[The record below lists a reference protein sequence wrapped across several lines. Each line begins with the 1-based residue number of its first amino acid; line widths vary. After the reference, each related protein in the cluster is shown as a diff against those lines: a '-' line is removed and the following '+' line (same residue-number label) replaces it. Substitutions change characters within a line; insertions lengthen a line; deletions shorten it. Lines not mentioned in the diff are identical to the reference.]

1 MQGSIKDFS
10 VADILQLLSQQQKTG
25 VLIVS
30 QDAKSAEIYFLNGQV
45 MEVKTPGDNELFGV
59 MLVKS
64 KTVTEDQL
72 RQAIEA
78 QKNSLEHICSI
89 LLRQGL
95 VNKQTYEHLM
105 LTHSY
110 EIFYDILQWRSGA
123 YQFAAQDVPQQT
135 SVELPGLESI
145 LLDVLRMIDE
155 WPEIKRVISSFDLL
169 FDNNYASLEG
179 LDADEE
185 RICSLVDGRRSV
197 QDIIDA
203 GLLGRFHTCKIL
215 VRLVELG
222 GIRLL
227 SSRADAGPEK
237 INIYSHAATTAIACS
252 GLAIFLMLVLWLPG
266 SFLYSVL
273 PAARLLR
280 AGSTELHQC
289 VLRDDL
295 LKIQKALDMFYFKT
309 GAYPDTASELVEAG
323 MLSPDDVAVFSD
335 AAVVYEKTGGAY
347 SIQLRQ

>member
-25 VLIVS
+25 VLVVS
-30 QDAKSAEIYFLNGQV
+30 RETKSVEIYFLSGQV
-45 MEVKTPGDNELFGV
+45 TEVKTSGDNELFGA

-64 KTVTEDQL
+64 KTITEDQL
-72 RQAIEA
+72 RQALEA
-78 QKNSLEHICSI
+78 QKNSLDHICSI

-95 VNKQTYEHLM
+95 IDRQTYEHLM

-110 EIFYDILQWRSGA
+110 EIFYDILQWRSGS
-123 YQFAAQDVPQQT
+123 YQFVVQDVSQQT
-135 SVELPGLESI
+135 AVELPGLESI

-169 FDNNYASLEG
+169 FENNYASLED

-215 VRLVELG
+215 VRLLELG

-227 SSRADAGPEK
+227 PSRADAGQEK
-237 INIYSHAATTAIACS
+237 INIFSHAATTAIACT
-252 GLAIFLMLVLWLPG
+252 GLAIVFGLVLWLPG
-266 SFLYSVL
+266 SFLYSLL
-273 PAARLLR
+273 PAAGLLR
-280 AGSTELHQC
+280 DGSAGLHEC
-289 VLRDDL
+289 TLRDDV
-295 LKIQKALDMFYFKT
+295 LKVQKALDMLYFKT
-309 GAYPDTASELVEAG
+309 GAYPETVSELVDAG
-323 MLSPDDVAVFSD
+323 MLSPDDIAVFSD
-335 AAVVYEKTGGAY
+335 SAVVYEKTGGAY
-347 SIQLRQ
+347 EIQFP